1 MIRPVLFML
10 FGVMCSA
17 QTSREL
23 DQRVIAASKQVYVDK
38 LDVQLPHTRFDA
50 WLQKQIGSARIE
62 WESND
67 CGEQD
72 GFTQRADIPLCGQAT
87 ATLSDGRKLTVM
99 IGVGT
104 LRKGVQGSP
113 GVWFLAVED
122 KTSTHLSDLPRFL
135 AAFQKQS
142 K

>member
-1 MIRPVLFML
+1 MIRPIIFML
-10 FGVMCSA
+10 FGVLCSA
-17 QTSREL
+17 QTNRAL
-23 DQRVIAASKQVYVDK
+23 DQRVIAAAKQADVQK
-38 LDVQLPHTRFDA
+38 LDVQLPRMRFEA
-50 WLQKQIGSARIE
+50 WLQKQIGASPIA

-72 GFTQRADIPLCGQAT
+72 GFTARTDIPLCGQAS
-87 ATLSDGRKLTVM
+87 ATLPDGRKLTVM

-104 LRKGVQGSP
+104 LRKGVQGAP
-113 GVWFLAVED
+113 GVWFLALDD

-135 AAFQKQS
+135 AAFQKQP

>member
-1 MIRPVLFML
+1 
-10 FGVMCSA
+10 
-17 QTSREL
+17 
-23 DQRVIAASKQVYVDK
+23 VIAAAKQVYVDR
-38 LDVQLPHTRFDA
+38 LDVQLPHMRFDA
-50 WLQKQIGSARIE
+50 WLQKQIGSAVIA

-72 GFTQRADIPLCGQAT
+72 GFTGRADIPLCGQAS
-87 ATLSDGRKLTVM
+87 ATLADGRQLTVM

-104 LRKGVQGSP
+104 SRKGVQGQP
-113 GVWFLAVED
+113 GVWFMSVQD

-135 AAFQKQS
+135 AAS

>member
-1 MIRPVLFML
+1 MIRPVIFIL
-10 FGVMCSA
+10 FGVLCSA
-17 QTSREL
+17 QTNGGL
-23 DQRVIAASKQVYVDK
+23 DQRVIAAAKQVDVQK
-38 LDVQLPHTRFDA
+38 LDVRLPHMRFDA
-50 WLQKQIGSARIE
+50 WLRKQIGTSPIA

-72 GFTQRADIPLCGQAT
+72 GFTQRSDIPLCGQAS
-87 ATLSDGRKLTVM
+87 ATLPDGRKLTVM

-104 LRKGVQGSP
+104 LRKGVQGAP
-113 GVWFLAVED
+113 GVWFLALDD

-135 AAFQKQS
+135 ASS